1 MRLHTVIR
9 PAFGIALAATLAA
22 FQPAAAKDDDWPRE
36 VKHPKGT
43 ILIYQPQIDDY
54 VGTTLKARGALSV
67 TLEGQKEPTFG
78 AIWAEAK
85 AHVDRDERVV
95 TFSDIKVT
103 RVRFPGATPEQEK
116 ALAAI
121 IEEAAP
127 KWDMSLDYDR
137 FVAALAA
144 LRKFQETNEA
154 LRNDPPQIFVETEP
168 AMLLL
173 YDGTPQARD
182 IENTKLRRIINTPSI
197 VIEDPAAKSWYLYG
211 GAGWFVAKEAMG
223 PWKPGKPSQS
233 VASLVAE
240 MEKRA
245 AESAKKN
252 GESMPKDDEK
262 ALAAEAKKDNPKY
275 DPSKPPK
282 IIPVTGPA
290 ELVVFTG
297 DPTWKPLVEGDVL
310 YADNTGAD
318 ILLDVATQQNFLLLS
333 GRWYSTRNLKGPWT
347 YVLSDKLP
355 ANFAKIPEDSP
366 KGEVLSHIA
375 GTPQAE
381 EALADAQVPQ
391 VAAVKKGKGKLEV
404 KYDGAPQWEK
414 ISGTSIEYAKNSPN
428 KVLKIEG
435 KYYACEQAV
444 WYVSASAN
452 GPWDVAEMI
461 PAEIQKIPPDSPAYN
476 LKYVYVYDSTPEVVY
491 VGYTPAYL
499 GCYPYYG
506 TVVWGTGYPY
516 TPWVGSI
523 YYPSP
528 WSFGFHAHYNP
539 YSGWSFGFSIGYSW
553 GWGSISFGW
562 GGYGWGGYPPPY
574 WGPGGFYPVYRPP
587 YYPAGG
593 YPPYNPNRPGQSP
606 GGGGTRPGAPST
618 LPAGAGGTRPS
629 TQPAQPGGGG
639 TRPSTQPAPGG
650 GAAGASTL
658 PAGGG
663 SRAGNLYERPANRDQ
678 VASTK
683 QRPST
688 GTLPTRPSTGAGGN
702 NVFVNEAGDVFRRN
716 SNGSWDQRTGNGW
729 SPAGGSGPG
738 TGAGSGA
745 AGGGARPGTQPS
757 TPGGGAG
764 PSTPTTRPSGGSPS
778 AMPSAPSSSLQRDY
792 SSRDRGST
800 RSSSFQSM
808 GGYGGGMPRGGGGGR
823 RR

>member
-1 MRLHTVIR
+1 MRTHNLVR
-9 PAFGIALAATLAA
+9 PALGMALVAGLAAAV
-22 FQPAAAKDDDWPRE
+22 PATAKDDDWPRE
-36 VKHPKGT
+36 VKHPRGT
-43 ILIYQPQIDDY
+43 ILVYQPQIDDY
-54 VGTTLKARGALSV
+54 VDTTLKARAALSV

-78 AIWAEAK
+78 AIWAAAK
-85 AHVDRDERVV
+85 AHVDREERVV
-95 TFSDIKVT
+95 TFSDITVT

-116 ALAAI
+116 SLAAI
-121 IEEAAP
+121 IEDAAP
-127 KWDMSLDYDR
+127 KWDMTLDYDR
-137 FVAALAA
+137 FVAALGA
-144 LRKFQETNEA
+144 LRKFQQSAEA
-154 LRNDPPQIFVETEP
+154 LRNDPPQILVETEP
-168 AMLLL
+168 AMLLH

-182 IENTKLRRIINTPSI
+182 IEGTKLRRVINTPSI
-197 VIEDPAAKSWYLYG
+197 VIQDPAAGSWYLYG
-211 GAGWFVAKEAMG
+211 GTGWFTAKEPMG
-223 PWKPGKPSQS
+223 PWKPGKPSPA
-233 VASLVAE
+233 VAQVVAE

-252 GESMPKDDEK
+252 GETMPKDDEG
-262 ALAAEAKKDNPKY
+262 ALAAEAKKDDPKF

-282 IIPVTGPA
+282 VIPATKA
-290 ELVVFTG
+290 TELVVFTG

-310 YADNTGAD
+310 YADNTGSD
-318 ILLDVATQQNFLLLS
+318 ILLDVTSQQHFLLLS
-333 GRWYSTRNLKGPWT
+333 GRWYGAKSLQGPWT
-347 YVLSDKLP
+347 FVPSDKLP
-355 ANFAKIPEDSP
+355 PGFAKIPEDSP
-366 KGEVLSHIA
+366 KGEVLSHVA

-391 VAAVKKGKGKLEV
+391 VAAVKKGKAKLEV

-444 WYVSASAN
+444 WYVSGNPN
-452 GPWDVAEMI
+452 GPWEVAEMI

-476 LKYVYVYDSTPEVVY
+476 LKYVAIYDTTPEVVY
-491 VGYTPAYL
+491 VGYTSAYL

-516 TPWVGSI
+516 TPWIGSI

-574 WGPGGFYPVYRPP
+574 WGPGGFYPAYRPP

-593 YPPYNPNRPGQSP
+593 YPPYNPNRPVQP
-606 GGGGTRPGAPST
+606 PGGGTRPGTPST
-618 LPAGAGGTRPS
+618 LPSGSGGARPS
-629 TQPAQPGGGG
+629 TQPGGGG
-639 TRPSTQPAPGG
+639 TRPSTLPSKPGG
-650 GAAGASTL
+650 GAGASTL
-658 PAGGG
+658 PAGGN
-663 SRAGNLYERPANRDQ
+663 RAANLYERPANRDQ
-678 VASTK
+678 VASTR
-683 QRPST
+683 QRPTTS
-688 GTLPTRPSTGAGGN
+688 TLPTRPSTGAGGN
-702 NVFVNEAGDVFRRN
+702 NIFVNDAGDVFRRN
-716 SNGSWDQRTGNGW
+716 SNGSWDQRTGSGW

-738 TGAGSGA
+738 AGAGSGA

-764 PSTPTTRPSGGSPS
+764 PSTRPSGGAPS
-778 AMPSAPSSSLQRDY
+778 TMPSAPSSSLQRDS
-792 SSRDRGST
+792 SSRDRGSY

-808 GGYGGGMPRGGGGGR
+808 GGYRGGGMSRGGGGAR